1 MAAQMRPTKTNK
13 SKAKPS
19 KAAVIKTVRVKPS
32 PTQKARVNG
41 PKTRAVRPKTA
52 RTKAAPSAELPTLS
66 FENPAQLE
74 RWLSAHHASSGGIW
88 LRLMKKASG
97 SASLSYQE
105 ALGVALSFGWIDGQL
120 KPYDT
125 QSWLR
130 KFCPRGARSIWSK
143 INRDKALALI
153 AAGEM
158 RPAGLEQV
166 NRAKRDGRWQAA
178 YDSPSK
184 AKVPADL
191 AAALQKSPRAAA
203 FFEQLEARNRY
214 AVLFRVQAP
223 KKAETR
229 ERKVRELVLM
239 LERGEKIHP

>member
-1 MAAQMRPTKTNK
+1 MAAQIRPTKTNK

-19 KAAVIKTVRVKPS
+19 KATVITTVRVKPS
-32 PTQKARVNG
+32 PTQKARVDG
-41 PKTRAVRPKTA
+41 SKTVRLKTA
-52 RTKAAPSAELPTLS
+52 REKGGPSAELPTLS
-66 FENPAQLE
+66 FESPAQLE
-74 RWLSAHHASSGGIW
+74 RWLSAHHASSRGIW

-97 SASLSYQE
+97 SASVSYQE
-105 ALGVALSFGWIDGQL
+105 ALGVALAFGWIDGQL
-120 KPYDT
+120 KPYDA

-153 AAGEM
+153 EAGEM

-178 YDSPSK
+178 YDSASK
-184 AKVPADL
+184 AKVPRDL